1 MSGKLHSPFQVGDEP
16 LGRSIRRMH
25 FWGEIAGLKRY
36 WCGAMQAAK
45 KPGLAQRSHGECKQ
59 SGVQPTGKG
68 YPWHIIP
75 CIQWTYHPLNM
86 GQRMHLKVYPESD
99 RGWIRA
105 STSPKDI
112 TEHLNY
118 SVIMRDSPRRGLGC
132 HANRHLH
139 DLVEFII
146 VNVGGPCRNVKVCIP
161 LMSGMEVGG
170 SIVVGAWE
178 SHVHGEGSQGID
190 ISRVDISGHM
200 PVNSGATRWTVA
212 RYGSGGGGREP
223 TWDDKSSGNAGGGR
237 PIPGEPGA
245 VKVACP
251 VRRGG

>member
-1 MSGKLHSPFQVGDEP
+1 MSGKLHSSFQVGDEP

-59 SGVQPTGKG
+59 SGFQPTGKG
-68 YPWHIIP
+68 YPWHIIS
-75 CIQWTYHPLNM
+75 CIQWTYDPLNM
-86 GQRMHLKVYPESD
+86 GQRMHSKVYPESD

-139 DLVEFII
+139 DLVEFIT

-161 LMSGMEVGG
+161 LMSGMGVGG
-170 SIVVGAWE
+170 FIVVG
-178 SHVHGEGSQGID
+178 G
-190 ISRVDISGHM
+190 
-200 PVNSGATRWTVA
+200 
-212 RYGSGGGGREP
+212 
-223 TWDDKSSGNAGGGR
+223 
-237 PIPGEPGA
+237 
-245 VKVACP
+245 
-251 VRRGG
+251 